1 MTRYKA
7 ASLHLAISIAL
18 ATLVLGVMFLLWY
31 PGEYFKLMGGGGL
44 ILIMLGVDVCLGPLL
59 TLVVFKSGKKT
70 LKFDLAV
77 IGLVQLAAL
86 IYGNYIMFNA
96 RPILT
101 VFSED
106 HFQVISASDIES
118 DRLAKA
124 AKAEWRRPALTGPQL
139 VATREPA
146 TFQEKSDVSLAKAF
160 GLGLEAF
167 PEFYVDYASQSSRIL
182 HQAKAI
188 KELKGYTPAQV
199 AQLQAHLDKYAK
211 GEEGLKFLPIQS
223 TFHQMLAAIDGKDA
237 RLIEIIDLQV
247 QD

>member
-7 ASLHLAISIAL
+7 ASLHLAISVAL
-18 ATLVLGVMFLLWY
+18 AAMVLCVMFLLWY

-77 IGLVQLAAL
+77 IGLLQLAAL
-86 IYGNYIMFNA
+86 LYGNYVMFNA

-106 HFQVISASDIES
+106 HFQVISASDIEP

-124 AKAEWRRPALTGPQL
+124 IKPEWKKPSLTGPQL
-139 VATREPA
+139 VATRAPA
-146 TFQEKSDVSLAKAF
+146 TFQEKSDVSLANAF

-167 PEFYVDYASQSSRIL
+167 PEFYVDYAKESARIL
-182 HQAKAI
+182 NKAKTI
-188 KELKGYTPAQV
+188 KELKGYSQKQLAE
-199 AQLQAHLDKYAK
+199 LQARLGAYAK
-211 GEEGLKFLPIQS
+211 GDTGLKFLPIRS
-223 TFHQMLAAIDGKDA
+223 TFHQMLAAIDGQDA
-237 RLIEIIDLQV
+237 KLVDIIDV
-247 QD
+247 QEEN

>member
-7 ASLHLAISIAL
+7 ASIHLAISIAL
-18 ATLVLGVMFLLWY
+18 ATLVLSLMFLLWY

-77 IGLVQLAAL
+77 IGLVQMAAL
-86 IYGNYIMFNA
+86 MYGNYVMFNA

-118 DRLAKA
+118 DRLSKVT
-124 AKAEWRRPALTGPQL
+124 KAEWKKPSLTGPLL
-139 VATREPA
+139 VATREPV
-146 TFQEKSDVSLAKAF
+146 TNQEKSDVSLAKAF

-167 PEFYVDYASQSSRIL
+167 PEFYVDYDSQASRIL
-182 HQAKAI
+182 NQAKSI
-188 KELKGYTPAQV
+188 KELKGYAPKQIS
-199 AQLQAHLDKYAK
+199 QLQARLDAYAK
-211 GEEGLKFLPIQS
+211 GDTGLKFLPIRS
-223 TFHQMLAAIDGKDA
+223 TFHQMLAAIDGQDA
-237 RLIEIIDLQV
+237 KLIDIINLEQAY
-247 QD
+247 